1 MKKTNRI
8 ISILLSL
15 AMLLSLA
22 PSALASAEA
31 KDTYI
36 IYTND
41 VHCAIEDYP
50 VLAACRAELIKAG
63 QNVVVVDAGDAIQ
76 GEFIGSM
83 TNGKA
88 IADIMNAVGYDYAV
102 PGNHEF
108 DFGMDAF
115 LDLANNEA
123 EYKYISSNFHYL
135 PKAKAVFD
143 SYAIEDFGDYQIA
156 FVGISNPETIA
167 KSTPENFKDEYG
179 NFIYG
184 FPVFPGAMT
193 NDILY
198 DNIQESVDSA
208 IDDGADIVV
217 AVSHTGILG
226 SSDGWK
232 STDIIANT
240 EGIDYY
246 IDAHSHETIKS
257 ATYKN
262 AAGEDVILTSS
273 GTKLM
278 NFGVIK
284 ISGNNADFELLDPD
298 YADLE
303 AMSAEAKAAYNTVK
317 AKVDGYNEEIS
328 YLYDKIGTSEVDLV
342 AYDSDY
348 NWAVRKRET
357 NAGDFVADAYRAVT
371 GADVA
376 LVNGGGVRADVESG
390 DVSRKDLMDVN
401 SFNNDMCVIE
411 VTGQQLVDVLEYG
424 ARACPEPLGSF
435 FQVSGVSFEIH
446 TYLDSPVNCDSIGNF
461 INIDNTMERR
471 VSNVR
476 VNEEPVKL
484 DATYTLA
491 GSQYLLLQ
499 GSGELTMLAGSTVVQ
514 KDGLPCD
521 SEMLIKYFTENLS
534 GVIPASEYA
543 NRYGDGR
550 IKILES
556 DFIVPESDF
565 DIGYGE
571 KITITDDEDIGV
583 CIKFV
588 PEKTGKYIFRSESDG
603 IDTGASITDSNG
615 NDVSTKYI
623 DDIDSSSGN
632 YDFILTCECKAG
644 QTYYINVFPYEGLLD
659 NVKIFSECGHAYEDG
674 VCSVCSDVC
683 DHVKTDFLGFCP
695 CGKVYN
701 GTDIS
706 DSDEFVIANPDRNED
721 YWYRFVPDVSGYYSF
736 KSVCEG
742 MDPDCVLYDANG
754 EWITE
759 SFDIKNMNFDLI
771 YYFEAGKTYYFDVYN
786 CSGDGE
792 FTVMLDRIIHATQGD
807 SEHTDLVIVEEEY
820 SNCTEHG
827 YSNGLYCNECEE
839 FVYGHEELP
848 LDPYYHIDNNDDDIC
863 DLCGESMICQ
873 HICHS
878 DNWFFRFIWTI
889 ANFIHSL
896 FGISPRC
903 ECGEYHYYF
912 E

>member
-15 AMLLSLA
+15 TVLLTLA
-22 PSALASAEA
+22 PSALASAEE
-31 KDTYI
+31 KDTFI
-36 IYTND
+36 LYTND

-50 VLAACRAELIKAG
+50 VLAACRAELINAG

-88 IADIMNAVGYDYAV
+88 VADIMNAVGYDYAV

-123 EYKYISSNFHYL
+123 DYKYISSNFHYL
-135 PKAKAVFD
+135 PTVDPVFD

-167 KSTPENFKDEYG
+167 KSTPENFKDENG
-179 NFIYG
+179 NYVYG
-184 FPVFPGAMT
+184 FPVYPGGMT
-193 NDILY
+193 DDILY
-198 DNIQESVDSA
+198 ENIQESVDSA

-226 SSDGWK
+226 TSDGWK

-240 EGIDYY
+240 DGIDYY
-246 IDAHSHETIKS
+246 IDAHSHETIES

-262 AAGEDVILTSS
+262 AVGEDVILTSA
-273 GTKLM
+273 GTKFA
-278 NFGVIK
+278 NFGMIK
-284 ISGNNADFELLDPD
+284 ISGNNADFELLNPD
-298 YADLE
+298 YVDMY

-317 AKVDGYNEEIS
+317 AKVDGYNEEIA
-328 YLYDKIGTSEVDLV
+328 YLYDKIGTSEVKLV

-348 NWAVRKRET
+348 SWAVRKRET

-390 DVSRKDLMDVN
+390 DISRKDLMDLN

-411 VTGQQLVDVLEYG
+411 VTGQQLIDVLEHG
-424 ARACPEPLGSF
+424 ARACPESLGSF

-446 TYLDSPVNCDSIGNF
+446 TYLDSPVNCDSLGNF
-461 INIDNTMERR
+461 ISIDNTMERR
-471 VSNVR
+471 VKNVY
-476 VNEEPVKL
+476 VGEEPIEL

-521 SEMLIKYFTENLS
+521 SEMLIKYFTENLN
-534 GVIPASEYA
+534 GVIPAAKYA
-543 NRYGDGR
+543 NPDGDGR
-550 IKILES
+550 ITIVES
-556 DFIVPESDF
+556 DFIAPECDF
-565 DIGYGE
+565 DISYGE
-571 KITITDDEDIGV
+571 KITITDDEDVGV

-588 PEKTGKYIFRSESDG
+588 PEKTGKYIFRSESYGVDA
-603 IDTGASITDSNG
+603 GATVTDSNG
-615 NDVSTKYI
+615 EDVSTNYI
-623 DDIDSSSGN
+623 DDIDFINGI
-632 YDFILTCECKAG
+632 YDFILTCECEAG
-644 QTYYINVFPYEGLLD
+644 KTYYLNVFSYSGSLD
-659 NVKIFSECGHAYEDG
+659 NVKISSECGHSYENG
-674 VCSVCSDVC
+674 VCSVCGYVC
-683 DHVKTDFLGFCP
+683 DHSKTGFLGYCP

-701 GTDIS
+701 GMDIS
-706 DSDEFVIANPDRNED
+706 DSDEIVIANPGRNKD
-721 YWYRFVPDVSGYYSF
+721 YWCRFIPDVSGYYSF
-736 KSVCEG
+736 KSVSEG
-742 MDPDCVLYDANG
+742 IDPDCVLYDANG
-754 EWITE
+754 EWIVD
-759 SFDIKNMNFDLI
+759 SLDIKNMNFDLI
-771 YYFEAGKTYYFDVYN
+771 YYFEAGKTYYFDVYK
-786 CSGDGE
+786 CSGEGA
-792 FTVMLDRIIHATQGD
+792 FSISLNRIIHTTEGAG
-807 SEHTDLVIVEEEY
+807 EHTDFEIVEKEY

-827 YSNGLYCNECEE
+827 YTNGLYCNECEE

-848 LDPYYHIDNNDDDIC
+848 LEPDYHVNENDDDIC
-863 DLCGESMICQ
+863 DLCNESMICQ

-878 DNWFFRFIWTI
+878 DNWFFHFIWTV

-896 FGISPRC
+896 LGISPVC
-903 ECGEYHYYF
+903 ECGEYHY